1 MKVLYVRTSSISQKT
16 DRQRITEN
24 EFNLVIEDKCS
35 GAIPF
40 FERSGGKE
48 ILNLVEKNAIK
59 ELFVWQ
65 IDRLGRNVR
74 DIMNTIHFF
83 TSKGISISFISQGL
97 KTLDENG
104 KENPISKMVIS
115 ILGVIAEMGRNQIK
129 ENQMEGIKIA
139 KVKGLYKGRKKGSNE
154 DLVSFINKEKNK
166 KAIVYMKKGYK
177 NIEISKIVG
186 IHINT
191 LTKIKNV
198 GEQLGILGK

>member
-35 GAIPF
+35 GAINF
-40 FERSGGKE
+40 FERSGGNE

-83 TSKGISISFISQGL
+83 TSKGISITFISQGL

>member
-48 ILNLVEKNAIK
+48 ILNLIEKNAIK

-83 TSKGISISFISQGL
+83 NNKGISISFISQGL

-104 KENPISKMVIS
+104 KENPISKMIIS
-115 ILGVIAEMGRNQIK
+115 ILGVISEMERNQIK
-129 ENQMEGIKIA
+129 ERQMEGVKIA
-139 KVKGLYKGRKKGSNE
+139 KMKGVYKGRKKGSNE

-166 KAIVYMKKGYK
+166 KAIDYMKKGYK
-177 NIEISKIVG
+177 NTEISKIVG

-198 GEQLGILGK
+198 GEQLGLISK